1 MVEVMIMS
9 VANTRTRIVG
19 RMVLSCTLMIC
30 KGGPWLL
37 RSSTDLHTYPT
48 YASLVVVTPAVM
60 TQAQAVAA
68 SHARWLLCPDF
79 VPVDLVG
86 RAATVAANVAQLR
99 AMAAAVKGGV
109 K

>member
-1 MVEVMIMS
+1 
-9 VANTRTRIVG
+9 
-19 RMVLSCTLMIC
+19 
-30 KGGPWLL
+30 
-37 RSSTDLHTYPT
+37 
-48 YASLVVVTPAVM
+48 M